1 MSTVL
6 TKATTGIA
14 SQDKYH
20 PALKRVHE
28 KFAASNLE
36 ILKEMAAYAEDNGGI
51 SADKFK
57 EGSAWAA
64 FLNDCVICHAPGV
77 YSVAYLHP
85 AYCKDILHEVAKFKH
100 TPNEDEPP
108 EAQIPEV
115 VFGNEHK
122 VLYEVFRSFWHD
134 AGLAY
139 AKVLL
144 NMEPDVLVTVQAAL
158 YAPSETP
165 RGHWH
170 TDRDSDVTLVVALND
185 DHEGGGT
192 MVAQGPFFPDLL
204 VPQNE
209 TGWAMLFKGKT
220 TLHYGLPVT
229 EGERHLLVH
238 WSEIK

>member
-20 PALKRVHE
+20 PMLKHFNPMYAVT
-28 KFAASNLE
+28 NLV
-36 ILKEMAAYAEDNGGI
+36 ILKEMAEYAEENGGI

-57 EGSAWAA
+57 RESAWSS

-85 AYCKDILHEVAKFKH
+85 AFCRDILHEVSKFKH
-100 TPNEDEPP
+100 VPNDEEPE

-115 VFGNEHK
+115 VLESEHK

-144 NMEPDVLVTVQAAL
+144 NLEPDVLVSVQAAV

-192 MVAQGPFFPDLL
+192 MVAQGPFGPDLK

-220 TLHYGLPVT
+220 TMHYGLPVT

-238 WSEIK
+238 WSEVK

>member
-6 TKATTGIA
+6 SKATTGIA
-14 SQDKYH
+14 SVDKYH
-20 PALKRVHE
+20 PLLRKHLAT
-28 KFAASNLE
+28 
-36 ILKEMAAYAEDNGGI
+36 LKEMAAWAEDNGGI
-51 SADKFK
+51 TPRDFSEVSDWQKF
-57 EGSAWAA
+57 
-64 FLNDCVICHAPGV
+64 LDDCVICHAPGI

-85 AYCKDILHEVAKFKH
+85 GYCADVLEEVRKFTHE
-100 TPNEDEPP
+100 PNSEEPE

-115 VFGNEHK
+115 VFQSDHK
-122 VLYEVFRSFWHD
+122 VLWEVFRSFWAD

-139 AKVLL
+139 AKVLFNL
-144 NMEPDVLVTVQAAL
+144 EPDVLTSVQAAC
-158 YAPSETP
+158 YEVSETP

-192 MVAQGPFFPDLL
+192 MVHQGPFAMPVE

-209 TGWAMLFKGKT
+209 PGWAMFFRGKT

-229 EGERHLLVH
+229 EGGRHLLVH
-238 WSEIK
+238 WSEVK

>member
-6 TKATTGIA
+6 TQATTGIA
-14 SQDKYH
+14 SVDKYH
-20 PALKRVHE
+20 PLLREH
-28 KFAASNLE
+28 LTT
-36 ILKEMAAYAEDNGGI
+36 LKEMAQYAEDNGGI
-51 SADKFK
+51 TPADFSEVSDWQKF
-57 EGSAWAA
+57 
-64 FLNDCVICHAPGV
+64 LDDCVVCHAPGV

-85 AYCKDILHEVAKFKH
+85 RYCADILHEVLKFKH
-100 TPNEDEPP
+100 EPNLEEPL

-115 VFGNEHK
+115 VFQNDHK
-122 VLYEVFRSFWHD
+122 VLYEVFRSFWAD
-134 AGLAY
+134 AGIPL
-139 AKVLL
+139 AKVLFNL
-144 NMEPDVLVTVQAAL
+144 EPDILTSVQAAM

-185 DHEGGGT
+185 DHSGGGT
-192 MVAQGPFFPDLL
+192 MVHQGPFAMPIE
-204 VPQNE
+204 VPQNLP
-209 TGWAMLFKGKT
+209 GWAMFFKGKT